1 MWLSQVELLSPKQTL
16 VSRKQAKRDPG
27 ARPRLDLTQ
36 SAEPVRGDS
45 DARARGSTQRKQ
57 HLDEDPLRARS
68 PRVTEVSSTASR
80 SLARLCAFNTT
91 RAVDSLPYTIFE
103 CALRSL
109 LRMRVLRALRRVRT
123 ESGLPFDSRSLPDS
137 ATDTRCIQEK
147 LRYIQVHSN
156 IQKTYERGAGM
167 IMLKK

>member
-1 MWLSQVELLSPKQTL
+1 MWLSQIGLLSPKQTL
-16 VSRKQAKRDPG
+16 VSRKQAKRDAG

-123 ESGLPFDSRSLPDS
+123 ESGLPLDSTVLSDS
-137 ATDTRCIQEK
+137 ATYLIPGLWR
-147 LRYIQVHSN
+147 
-156 IQKTYERGAGM
+156 
-167 IMLKK
+167 

>member
-57 HLDEDPLRARS
+57 HLDEDPPRARS
-68 PRVTEVSSTASR
+68 PRVTEVSSSASR
-80 SLARLCAFNTT
+80 SLGRLCAFNTLT
-91 RAVDSLPYTIFE
+91 AFPLIFSTTLFAH
-103 CALRSL
+103 CCGCVCC
-109 LRMRVLRALRRVRT
+109 VLSAEL
-123 ESGLPFDSRSLPDS
+123 ES
-137 ATDTRCIQEK
+137 EK
-147 LRYIQVHSN
+147 WFAAR
-156 IQKTYERGAGM
+156 
-167 IMLKK
+167 LKGSI

>member
-1 MWLSQVELLSPKQTL
+1 MGRKFHQCRARYPDMWLSQVETWSPKHTL
-16 VSRKQAKRDPG
+16 VSRKQAKRDAG

-57 HLDEDPLRARS
+57 HLDEDPPRARS

-123 ESGLPFDSRSLPDS
+123 ESGLPPDSTVLPDS
-137 ATDTRCIQEK
+137 ATYATCAK
-147 LRYIQVHSN
+147 
-156 IQKTYERGAGM
+156 
-167 IMLKK
+167 